1 MTALLIFAI
10 CYISVGLLLG
20 AMAIPSLSDD
30 NFIKNNFDNLD
41 SEDVK
46 EYNDLKS
53 KWESSP
59 SKTFCKIVLLYPL
72 FLFLL
77 VVATIIHQIK
87 PPTKNR

>member
-20 AMAIPSLSDD
+20 IMAIPSLSDD
-30 NFIKNNFDNLD
+30 NFIKNNFDELD

-46 EYNDLKS
+46 EYNNLKS

-59 SKTFCKIVLLYPL
+59 SKTFCRIVLLYPL
-72 FLFLL
+72 LLFLWI
-77 VVATIIHQIK
+77 VVSLFKKIFK
-87 PPTKNR
+87 KEK

>member
-20 AMAIPSLSDD
+20 VLAIPPLSDD
-30 NFIKNNFDNLD
+30 NFIKNNFAELD

-46 EYNDLKS
+46 VYNNLQS

-59 SKTFCKIVLLYPL
+59 SKTFCRIVLLYPL
-72 FLFLL
+72 FLFLWI
-77 VVATIIHQIK
+77 VVSLFKKIFEK
-87 PPTKNR
+87 EK

>member
-10 CYISVGLLLG
+10 CYISVGLLLV

-30 NFIKNNFDNLD
+30 NFIKNNFDELD

-46 EYNDLKS
+46 EYNDLKN

-59 SKTFCKIVLLYPL
+59 SKTFCSIVLLYPL
-72 FLFLL
+72 FLFLWI
-77 VVATIIHQIK
+77 VVSLFKKILK
-87 PPTKNR
+87 KEK